1 MGDRD
6 RDRDRDRDDA
16 ELHAEIDGL
25 VATHRE
31 RIRELQAS
39 FAQMNDESQRSHAA
53 LETSYREER
62 SAWEAERAAL
72 ASQMA
77 TMEALSASQ
86 KETLEALR
94 TSLSSSR
101 HELMQANQ
109 AIAGLEKEVDS
120 LREALVDAEA
130 KAAAAAAAGAGAGA
144 HADGDASRQQEGELR
159 ASHDREAAAVERA
172 EEAERRLGRAM
183 ARIELLEETVRSECE
198 ERIGLKAQIKMLKA
212 QLRSSKS

>member
-1 MGDRD
+1 MG
-6 RDRDRDRDDA
+6 DRDDA

-39 FAQMNDESQRSHAA
+39 FAQMSHESQSSHAA
-53 LETSYREER
+53 LERSYHEER
-62 SAWEAERAAL
+62 EAWVAERAAL

-109 AIAGLEKEVDS
+109 AIARLEKEVDS

-130 KAAAAAAAGAGAGA
+130 KAAAAAS
-144 HADGDASRQQEGELR
+144 ADPVSRQQEEEDLR
-159 ASHDREAAAVERA
+159 AVRDREAAAVERA
-172 EEAERRLGRAM
+172 EEAERRLGRAL